1 MTTMSLENTAIK
13 PIRLAPAVGLF
24 FLAPLTAEYLIG
36 YLDSTGSLPRLLFG
50 LLFFGPLY
58 GGAALTIREIT
69 RRSGRGWLTIILLSF
84 AFGVF
89 QAGLVDHSLFNM
101 SYLDFEWMED
111 AAMPTYIPA
120 LGISVNLALSY
131 IIGHVMWSICV
142 PILVVEAFVPHHRTT
157 PWLSNAGLV
166 VTILLYL
173 GMCGIIFWG
182 HIVEENFLPSP
193 AQLVAATAVVMLLIY
208 AAFKVKE
215 PRPQAS
221 NNPIPSPWWTGI
233 ITFFILSATTLLE
246 IGVALLG
253 MDTAFL
259 SDWPGTLLS
268 AGLHILL
275 AVLLWRWSRHGAWHT
290 DHMLAVAGGILLTR
304 AWMAFLIEP
313 AGDVALTYK
322 LLHNIVFLLGV
333 VLLIFMALRQQK
345 QAAVEE

>member
-1 MTTMSLENTAIK
+1 MTTMPLVNTATR
-13 PIRLAPAVGLF
+13 PNQLAPAIGLF

-58 GGAALTIREIT
+58 GGAALTIREIS

-84 AFGVF
+84 AFGEF

-101 SYLDFEWMED
+101 SYLDFAWVYD
-111 AAMPTYIPA
+111 TAMPTYIPA
-120 LGISVNLALSY
+120 LGISVNLTLNY
-131 IIGHVMWSICV
+131 ILGHVMWSICV
-142 PILVVEAFVPHHRTT
+142 PILFVEAFVPHQRTT
-157 PWLSNAGLV
+157 PWLSSAGLV

-182 HIVEENFLPSP
+182 HIEEENFLPSP
-193 AQLVAATAVVMLLIY
+193 AQLVAATAVVILLIF

-215 PRPQAS
+215 PRPESSS
-221 NNPIPSPWWTGI
+221 NSLPSPWQAGI
-233 ITFFILSATTLLE
+233 ITFFILSAMTLLE

-253 MDTAFL
+253 LDTAFL
-259 SDWPGTLLS
+259 SAWPGTLLS
-268 AGLHILL
+268 AGMHILL
-275 AVLLWRWSRHGAWHT
+275 AVLLWRWSRHEAWHT

-313 AGDVALTYK
+313 AGDVATPYK
-322 LLHNIVFLLGV
+322 LLHNVVFLLGI

-345 QAAVEE
+345 QAADEE